1 MRQNVGPTM
10 LKKKHSVPTLPVSY
24 VTGPQPHSSGFTS
37 GHISWP
43 QPRLLSPSH
52 SNPSSDQCS
61 NPATAWRLYLVIPR
75 GKEVAHSIPGD
86 PGLIH
91 MAAGTGHCT
100 RVMAAPKGLRTNME
114 DRQGLRLRRPRVGKL
129 DVCVQG
135 STAKPSSTRLR
146 RSHTPLPW
154 PWVRCLS

>member
-24 VTGPQPHSSGFTS
+24 ATGPQPHSSGFTS
-37 GHISWP
+37 GHIYWP

-129 DVCVQG
+129 DVCARQHG
-135 STAKPSSTRLR
+135 KALQHPSQEV
-146 RSHTPLPW
+146 SHTLCPGHG
-154 PWVRCLS
+154 